1 MIHLPEKFLEM
12 KIKKF
17 PNNFLDVLFS
27 YKKSKNTI
35 QLFQQSENRFQLKT
49 ITLTLNNACAFL
61 PVLAQCATGVCRCK
75 AAGVLA
81 WKLEAGGQSR
91 RAVASEQLPPA
102 SKKAKIL

>member
-1 MIHLPEKFLEM
+1 MCCLFKNQKVAPTSFNSL
-12 KIKKF
+12 KIG
-17 PNNFLDVLFS
+17 
-27 YKKSKNTI
+27 TI
-35 QLFQQSENRFQLKT
+35 IYSFQFKT
-49 ITLTLNNACAFL
+49 ITLALKNACAFL

-102 SKKAKIL
+102 SKKAKIFVNFK